1 MPVTM
6 RQFYWILIGFYF
18 YFAPL
23 FGLLMMIIDIYQHF
37 SNINEFDIVS
47 EEEDKIITDA
57 DIYPDRPIMPNIRRV
72 SVSPYRKR
80 QRI

>member
-1 MPVTM
+1 M
-6 RQFYWILIGFYF
+6 I
-18 YFAPL
+18 
-23 FGLLMMIIDIYQHF
+23 IIDIYQHF
-37 SNINEFDIVS
+37 SNINEFDIAS

-57 DIYPDRPIMPNIRRV
+57 DIYPDRPIVPNIRRV

>member
-1 MPVTM
+1 
-6 RQFYWILIGFYF
+6 
-18 YFAPL
+18 
-23 FGLLMMIIDIYQHF
+23 MMIIDIYQHF